1 MAEAQPPG
9 PPPAALADAPPAE
22 KVRVALSFSG
32 NTSAYFRIWIVN
44 VFLTLLTLGLYS
56 PWAKVRR
63 LKYLHRNTHL
73 AGGSFDYHANP
84 VAILKGRLIAF
95 ALLLGSA
102 LLDRFDF
109 LLGVVFHF
117 LLGVV
122 FAWVFLM
129 ILPWMLVR
137 SRMFNLHNTSYR
149 NLRFGF
155 APVYGK
161 AYKIIFGGALLSVLT
176 LGLAVPAVRYWRA
189 RMQVNHSRFGSLGM
203 RLHESVSGGRFYG
216 IYFKAALAIFA
227 GIFVI
232 GFFIDFFVAYAAAVS
247 GQEASPPLALI
258 QLLSAPVYLAVFLVM
273 NDAIDRLVV
282 GGIRAGRH
290 SLHCGWQ
297 LPRLL
302 WLRLSNLAAILLS
315 LGLLI
320 PWATIRLRRYQVAQ
334 LAATLEG
341 GLEEVI
347 AVQQGEVSALGDEIG
362 DAFDYDF
369 EF

>member
-1 MAEAQPPG
+1 MAEAQLPG
-9 PPPAALADAPPAE
+9 PPSAALANSPPANSPPAE
-22 KVRVALSFSG
+22 PVRVALSFSG

-95 ALLLGSA
+95 ALLLCSA
-102 LLDRFDF
+102 LLYRFDF
-109 LLGVVFHF
+109 LLGFLFAGVF
-117 LLGVV
+117 LLI
-122 FAWVFLM
+122 F
-129 ILPWMLVR
+129 PWMLVR

-161 AYKIIFGGALLSVLT
+161 AYKIIVGGALLSVLT
-176 LGLAVPAVRYWRA
+176 LGFAVPAVRYWRA

-203 RLHESVSGGRFYG
+203 RLHDSVSGGRFYG

-227 GIFVI
+227 GSFVI
-232 GFFIDFFVAYAAAVS
+232 GFCIGFYVAYVAAVS
-247 GQEASPPLALI
+247 GQEASPPQSLI
-258 QLLSAPVYLAVFLVM
+258 QLLSTPIYLAVFLVM
-273 NDAIDRLVV
+273 NDALDRLVI

-302 WLRLSNLAAILLS
+302 WLRLSNLAAIALS

-320 PWATIRLRRYQVAQ
+320 PWATIRMRRYQVAH

-347 AVQQGEVSALGDEIG
+347 AVQQKEVSALGDEMG

-369 EF
+369 GF

>member
-1 MAEAQPPG
+1 MAEAQPPA
-9 PPPAALADAPPAE
+9 PPAAPPGVSPPAVSPPAE
-22 KVRVALSFSG
+22 KVREVLSFGG

-44 VFLTLLTLGLYS
+44 VFLTLLTLGFYS

-95 ALLLGSA
+95 ALLLGST
-102 LLDRFDF
+102 LLYRFDPF
-109 LLGVVFHF
+109 
-117 LLGVV
+117 LGVV
-122 FAWVFLM
+122 FAVVFLL
-129 ILPWMLVR
+129 IYPWMLVR

-155 APVYGK
+155 APVYGE
-161 AYKIIFGGALLSVLT
+161 AYRIIIGGALLSLLT
-176 LGLAVPAVRYWRA
+176 LGLALPAVRYWRA

-203 RLHESVSGGRFYG
+203 RLHESVTGGRFYG

-227 GIFVI
+227 GSFVI
-232 GFFIDFFVAYAAAVS
+232 GFFVGFFVAYAAVVS
-247 GQEASPPLALI
+247 GRDPSPPSALI
-258 QLLSAPVYLAVFLVM
+258 QLLSAPVYLAVFLVL
-273 NDAIDRLVV
+273 NDAIDRLVI
-282 GGIRAGRH
+282 GGIRAGGH
-290 SLHCGWQ
+290 SLHCGWR

-320 PWATIRLRRYQVAQ
+320 PWATIRLRRYQVAN
-334 LAATLEG
+334 LAATLDG

-347 AVQQGEVSALGDEIG
+347 AVQQEDVSALGDEIG

-369 EF
+369 GF